1 MCFDIQAWSKLE
13 YGMLGADHFAV
24 SVRLLKVIRTAFG
37 VIVVRIEVD
46 AFYGGVI

>member
-13 YGMLGADHFAV
+13 YGILVLTICRIG
-24 SVRLLKVIRTAFG
+24 RLLKVIRTAFG